1 MALESVDDFLVED
14 SDQALWEL
22 LHENS
27 KTSRYERHPTY
38 ALGPSDAKIV
48 QVMKRLRRVKEYTDY
63 PKIVLPEEVP
73 ASTKSFDG
81 VLQSRRTS
89 RGFSD
94 GSIRLSELAKILFM
108 SYGLTRDN
116 EGTHFP
122 RPFRII
128 PSGGALYPLELYVYA
143 SRVEELE
150 PGLYHYDPEDHL
162 LDVLRQCDQSLTIA
176 RSLIQMDLALGSA
189 AIIFVSAIFV
199 RSTFKYGDRGYRF
212 VLLEAGH
219 LAQNAILTAAELGLA
234 AAPIGGYMDREVDDY
249 LDIDGLNE
257 STIYIMLIGQ
267 PETDTSKEQGT

>member
-1 MALESVDDFLVED
+1 MRGHTFRAPSASSRPVERFIHL
-14 SDQALWEL
+14 SCMCTPRV
-22 LHENS
+22 S
-27 KTSRYERHPTY
+27 KS
-38 ALGPSDAKIV
+38 S
-48 QVMKRLRRVKEYTDY
+48 
-63 PKIVLPEEVP
+63 
-73 ASTKSFDG
+73 
-81 VLQSRRTS
+81 S
-89 RGFSD
+89 RGYITTS
-94 GSIRLSELAKILFM
+94 L
-108 SYGLTRDN
+108 
-116 EGTHFP
+116 
-122 RPFRII
+122 RI
-128 PSGGALYPLELYVYA
+128 
-143 SRVEELE
+143 
-150 PGLYHYDPEDHL
+150 
-162 LDVLRQCDQSLTIA
+162 T